1 MYHKSKAMI
10 DTPIII
16 DLTYLYSLTNGD
28 KSFEQMLLTGT
39 VTEVDT
45 MITGLKGSWDVCDA
59 AGIRKNAHSLV
70 SLSAIA
76 GMPQVEGWS
85 RKIDQAFADGVF
97 HPELAVLADQII
109 TGWPAAKSQLE
120 GVIAAN

>member
-1 MYHKSKAMI
+1 MN

-16 DLTYLYSLTNGD
+16 DLTYLYSLTGGD

-39 VTEVDT
+39 VADVDN
-45 MITGLKGSWDVCDA
+45 MISGLKESWEGRDA
-59 AGIRKNAHSLV
+59 SGIRKNAHSLV

-85 RKIDQAFADGVF
+85 WKIDQAFVDGVF
-97 HPELAVLADQII
+97 HPELAVLANNII
-109 TGWPAAKSQLE
+109 SGWRAAKFQLE
-120 GVIAAN
+120 EVIAAN